1 MRTNKA
7 KKLKHHE
14 FSLQIFMMHIPSA
27 QFFMS
32 VKVHRDPHKK
42 FVMCQVWFSTDRAI
56 DIFVRLNGHLVC
68 LNGKQRSTV

>member
-1 MRTNKA
+1 
-7 KKLKHHE
+7 
-14 FSLQIFMMHIPSA
+14 MMHIPSA